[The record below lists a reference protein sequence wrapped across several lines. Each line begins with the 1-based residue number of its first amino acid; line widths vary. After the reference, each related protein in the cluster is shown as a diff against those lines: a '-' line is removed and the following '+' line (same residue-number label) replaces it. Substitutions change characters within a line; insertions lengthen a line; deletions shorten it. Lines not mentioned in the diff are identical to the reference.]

1 MKKKILLITGWG
13 VGTAPLQPLKEALE
27 VQNVDVHL
35 IDIFDVYD
43 SVQLEQYKLLAQNV
57 DVLVGWS
64 LGGQI
69 ALYLSSVLSTPKP
82 VITLASNPCFVA
94 TKQWPCA
101 MPPQVFLQFKENF
114 LADANAT
121 LKQFYLNLCKGE
133 ERLKA
138 SWLSLIKVANPAQ
151 DDTLQKGLAL
161 LEKLDLVDY
170 LAKSQTP
177 SYHVFAVQDSLVPS
191 QVSHYFEKISSK
203 FIQYETISSV
213 SHAFP
218 FTDVEQ
224 TLQTICKFL
233 K

>member
-13 VGTAPLQPLKEALE
+13 VGTAPLEPLKEDLE
-27 VQNVDVHL
+27 DHNFDVHL
-35 IDIFDVYD
+35 IDIFDIFD
-43 SVQLEQYKLLAQNV
+43 SVQLEQHKIFAQNV

-69 ALYLSSVLSTPKP
+69 ALYISSILSTPKP

-101 MPPQVFLQFKENF
+101 MPPQAFLQFKENF

-133 ERLKA
+133 KCLKP

-151 DDTLQKGLAL
+151 DDTLQKGLHL
-161 LEKLDLVDY
+161 LEKLNLVDH
-170 LAKSQTP
+170 LSQSQVP
-177 SYHVFAVQDSLVPS
+177 SYHIFAAQDSLVPS
-191 QVSHYFEKISSK
+191 QIGEFYEKIPSK
-203 FIQYETISSV
+203 FIQYETLNGV

-218 FTDVEQ
+218 FLHAEK
-224 TLQTICKFL
+224 TLQTIRKFF